1 MEIDNTAHPDQTGT
15 RNPQPADT
23 PGRTDAPR
31 RTDAPG
37 RTDAP
42 RRTDAPGRTDA
53 PRRTDAPGR
62 ADVQGD
68 SGESDNGKGDT
79 ARSDNGRGDGGEL
92 VHRGTERGITTLTLD
107 SPHNRN
113 ALSSRL
119 VRELYAELESAARDS
134 GARAVLLTHTGGT
147 FCAGAD
153 LSEAGGPEAAATDAP
168 LELAR
173 LLRTLVEFPKPVVAR
188 VTGHVRAGGTGLLSA
203 CDISVA
209 GPGSTF
215 AFTEAR
221 IGVAP
226 AVISMPVLPRVDPR
240 AAARY
245 YLTGERFGPEEA
257 ARMGLITLAAS
268 PSNLPNPSSPSN
280 PSSSPNPSSSSDPTA
295 LADPAAPA
303 DPADPVDVALAPVLD
318 GLRRGSPQGLAE
330 SKALVSAEVLRSFD
344 RDTGTL
350 AALSARLFASEEARE
365 GMTAFLERREP
376 GWVC

>member
-1 MEIDNTAHPDQTGT
+1 MDGAKRSGDRESRGT
-15 RNPQPADT
+15 RSAADDAGQGHDPA
-23 PGRTDAPR
+23 A
-31 RTDAPG
+31 
-37 RTDAP
+37 
-42 RRTDAPGRTDA
+42 
-53 PRRTDAPGR
+53 
-62 ADVQGD
+62 
-68 SGESDNGKGDT
+68 
-79 ARSDNGRGDGGEL
+79 GGEL
-92 VHRGTERGITTLTLD
+92 VRRHWERGITILTLD
-107 SPHNRN
+107 SPRNRN

-119 VRELYAELESAARDS
+119 VQELYDGLELAARDPDT
-134 GARAVLLTHTGGT
+134 RAVLLTHTGGT

-153 LSEAGGPEAAATDAP
+153 LSEAGDPQAAATDAP
-168 LELAR
+168 LGLAR
-173 LLRTLVEFPKPVVAR
+173 LLRTVVELPKPVVAR

-209 GPGSTF
+209 GPGASF

-245 YLTGERFGPEEA
+245 YLTGERFGSREA
-257 ARMGLITLAAS
+257 ARIGLVTLAAEQHGPADAPEAGANS
-268 PSNLPNPSSPSN
+268 PGKTDELAGGGGAVS
-280 PSSSPNPSSSSDPTA
+280 A
-295 LADPAAPA
+295 GGADPAS
-303 DPADPVDVALAPVLD
+303 DPVDAALAPVLD
-318 GLRRGSPQGLAE
+318 GLRRASPQGLAE

-376 GWVC
+376 GWVW